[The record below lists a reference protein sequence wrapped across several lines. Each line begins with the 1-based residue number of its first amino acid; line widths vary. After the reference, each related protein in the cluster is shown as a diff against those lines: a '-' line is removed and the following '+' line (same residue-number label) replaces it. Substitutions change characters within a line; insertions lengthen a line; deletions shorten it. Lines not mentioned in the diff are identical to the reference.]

1 MTLMIYIFKQSYY
14 ICLFTGMLKHLIS
27 YLFVFLAQIYIWDF
41 IKKLGSQLWSWLQ
54 KLGVWHTCDVQNR
67 LLAYNIWKNC
77 LYSVAAHLIGLLDSV
92 EYGKS
97 TIILTSIFLSAIT
110 SDVPVALG
118 GYVDSLCGIDVST
131 ELAGSSD
138 ITCLVSIY

>member
-41 IKKLGSQLWSWLQ
+41 IKKLGSQLWSWLK

-77 LYSVAAHLIGLLDSV
+77 LYLVAAHLIGLLDSV

-97 TIILTSIFLSAIT
+97 ERYFTVSFAFFFCYLHIF
-110 SDVPVALG
+110 
-118 GYVDSLCGIDVST
+118 CGIIQVIYWCLPWVSLKS
-131 ELAGSSD
+131 ER
-138 ITCLVSIY
+138 